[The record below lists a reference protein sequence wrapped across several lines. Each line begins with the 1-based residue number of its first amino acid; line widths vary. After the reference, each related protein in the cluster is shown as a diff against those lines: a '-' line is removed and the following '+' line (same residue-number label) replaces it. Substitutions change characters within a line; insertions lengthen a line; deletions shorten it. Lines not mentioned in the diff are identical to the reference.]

1 MKKLFAIVAGEPNSI
16 NSEIIVKAWKKIK
29 NKKNF
34 FIIGNYLILKKQ
46 LNKINQKINISEI
59 NSVDKMRS
67 NNNLNIL
74 NIPLNFKSIF
84 KVNPL
89 DAKKYILQSLNI
101 AHNLSSSKKIIGF
114 INLPVNKSIFKN
126 KYLGVTEYLADKN
139 NVKNNEVMMIH
150 NKKLSVVPL
159 TTHLD
164 IKNIT
169 KNIKYNLI
177 KKKIFSL
184 NKSYKYLFKRKP
196 IIVVLGLNPHNSE
209 NRKNSIENTI
219 IKPAIQNLRQLNIN
233 IRGPFAADTIF
244 NNQNKLKFDVIVG
257 MYHDQVLAPFKAIY
271 GFDAINITLGL
282 NYLRVSPDHGTA
294 QDIVG
299 QNKGNPQSLLSAIN
313 FFNKIND

>member
-196 IIVVLGLNPHNSE
+196 IIVVL
-209 NRKNSIENTI
+209 
-219 IKPAIQNLRQLNIN
+219 
-233 IRGPFAADTIF
+233 
-244 NNQNKLKFDVIVG
+244 
-257 MYHDQVLAPFKAIY
+257 
-271 GFDAINITLGL
+271 
-282 NYLRVSPDHGTA
+282 
-294 QDIVG
+294 
-299 QNKGNPQSLLSAIN
+299 
-313 FFNKIND
+313 